1 MSQFANTTQFDLPA
15 MATIVA
21 TKVGAIELPFDL
33 HSRAT
38 QAAVLAA
45 GAGIVSHLG
54 YFIRGEHHRNG
65 PTIAVFYMALVPALT
80 FALYHYV
87 QLPLVASA
95 AQTIAMV
102 VCYAAGL
109 YGSMSVYRGIFHP
122 LRKFDGPFLARFS
135 NLYHS
140 WLVVEKSDNYRQMTR
155 LHEKYGDFVRTG
167 PSNLSVSAPEAVQ
180 AVLGPKSKCVKS
192 PWYDGS
198 LPLVNLHTA
207 RDQKVHELRRK
218 DFNKAFSPAALVAY
232 EERVTP
238 LSNLFCEQI
247 ASFGGAPVDAT
258 AWFKYFAFDA
268 MGELGLGETFHMLE
282 KKDNRWV
289 PDLLMAG
296 MADIAQL
303 QPIPWSTP
311 ILHRIPLIA
320 QGPKN
325 FIRFVEDQVAK
336 RKERGSKKADILG
349 YLLATWEKSEKKDID
364 YQWLRGDTRLLIV
377 GGSDT
382 TASTLTFI
390 FYYLAKYPNEVRKL
404 RDEFEPLLAASGKDH
419 LDTKD
424 VAKAVHLN
432 GVIHEALRLN
442 PPIPSGYPRVTPPEG
457 LTIAGRYI
465 PGNTTVVIP
474 LRTLGRSEA
483 AYERA
488 QEFIPERWY
497 SKPGMI
503 KHKDAFASFGLGP
516 YSCIGRAL
524 SLMEMRN
531 LIVKVLTR
539 FDVEFAPGEDGEAF
553 MRDAKDHFIIEI
565 PELKLA
571 FKERRSL

>member
-1 MSQFANTTQFDLPA
+1 MPRVIFITLSGGASSDTSDTADTSALPLLETT
-15 MATIVA
+15 
-21 TKVGAIELPFDL
+21 
-33 HSRAT
+33 T
-38 QAAVLAA
+38 QAAALAV

-54 YFIRGEHHRNG
+54 YFIRREHHSNG
-65 PTIAVFYMALVPALT
+65 LTIAVLHAPVLPVFTVALCHYLHFPLPASAVQILALVA
-80 FALYHYV
+80 
-87 QLPLVASA
+87 
-95 AQTIAMV
+95 
-102 VCYAAGL
+102 CYAAGL
-109 YGSMSVYRGIFHP
+109 YGSMCVYRGVFHP
-122 LRKFDGPFLARFS
+122 LRKFEGPFLARFS

-140 WLVVEKSDNYRQMTR
+140 WLLVDKSDNYRLMTQ
-155 LHEKYGDFVRTG
+155 LHQKYGEIVRTG
-167 PSNLSVSAPEAVQ
+167 PSNLSVNIPEAVQ
-180 AVLGPKSKCVKS
+180 AILGPKSKCTKS

-207 RDQKVHELRRK
+207 RDIKTHELRRK

-238 LSNLFCEQI
+238 LSSLFCDQI
-247 ASFGGAPVDAT
+247 ATFGGAPVDAT

-268 MGELGLGETFHMLE
+268 MGELGLGESFHMLE

-289 PDLLMAG
+289 PDLLMEG

-303 QPIPWSTP
+303 QPVPWTTP
-311 ILHRIPLIA
+311 ILHRIPFIA
-320 QGPKN
+320 KGPKN

-336 RKERGSKKADILG
+336 RKERGAKNPDILG
-349 YLLATWEKSEKKDID
+349 YLIAAWEKSDKKNID
-364 YQWLRGDTRLLIV
+364 YQWLRGDSRLVIV

-390 FYYLAKYPNEVRKL
+390 FYYLVKYPDEVRKL
-404 RDEFEPLLAASGKDH
+404 RKEFQALLAASGKDH

-465 PGNTTVVIP
+465 PGGTTVVIP
-474 LRTLGRSEA
+474 LRTLGQSEA
-483 AYERA
+483 CYERA
-488 QEFIPERWY
+488 DEFVPERWF
-497 SKPGMI
+497 SKPDMI

-524 SLMEMRN
+524 SLVEMRN

-553 MRDAKDHFIIEI
+553 IQDAKDHFIIEI
-565 PELKLA
+565 PKLELV
-571 FKERRSL
+571 FKERKSL